1 MITIANQDL
10 AALVLTLQLALVTTI
25 ILIVLGT
32 PLAWWLA
39 VTRSRLRLL
48 VEPVVALPIILPPT
62 VVGFY
67 LLIAFAPDAWIGSAW
82 LKVTGSSLAFSFNA
96 LVIGSIIYSLPFYV
110 QPLQISF
117 ENLDDGIIDAAA
129 TLGAGP
135 LDRFF
140 SLVVPLC
147 RRGFVTAITLG
158 FAHTIGEFGI
168 VLMIGGNIPGE
179 TRVLSIALYD
189 HVESLHYGQAHLIA
203 GGLMIFSFVL
213 LLLVYGSNQRI
224 RFRLEK

>member
-10 AALVLTLQLALVTTI
+10 AALVLTLQLALVTTL
-25 ILIVLGT
+25 ILIVIGT

-39 VTRSRLRLL
+39 ATRSRLRLL
-48 VEPVVALPIILPPT
+48 VEPVVALPVILPPT

-82 LKVTGSSLAFSFNA
+82 FRITGLNLAFSFNA
-96 LVIGSIIYSLPFYV
+96 LVIGSVIYSLPFYV

-117 ENLDDGIIDAAA
+117 ENLEDGFIDAAA

-147 RRGFVTAITLG
+147 RRGFVTATTLG

-189 HVESLHYGQAHLIA
+189 HVESLQYGQAHLIA

-213 LLLVYGSNQRI
+213 LLLVYGTSQKI

>member
-1 MITIANQDL
+1 MMTIANQDL
-10 AALVLTLQLALVTTI
+10 AALVLTIQLALVTTI
-25 ILIVLGT
+25 ILIFIGT

-39 VTRSRLRLL
+39 ATRSRLRLL
-48 VEPVVALPIILPPT
+48 IEPVVALPIILPPT

-67 LLIAFAPDAWIGSAW
+67 LLIAFAPDAWIGIAW
-82 LKVTGSSLAFSFNA
+82 FKVTGSNLAFSFNA
-96 LVIGSIIYSLPFYV
+96 LVIGSVIYSLPFYV

-117 ENLDDGIIDAAA
+117 ENLEDGIIDAAA

-135 LDRFF
+135 VDRFF

-147 RRGFVTAITLG
+147 RRGFVTATTLG

-168 VLMIGGNIPGE
+168 VLMIGGNIQGE

-203 GGLMIFSFVL
+203 AGLVIFSFIL
-213 LLLVYGSNQRI
+213 LLLVYGTSQQL
-224 RFRLEK
+224 RFRLDK

>member
-1 MITIANQDL
+1 MITIADQDL

-25 ILIVLGT
+25 ILIVIGT

-67 LLIAFAPDAWIGSAW
+67 LLIAFAPDAWIGSTW
-82 LKVTGSSLAFSFNA
+82 LKVTGSTLAFSFNA

-117 ENLDDGIIDAAA
+117 ENLEDGIMDAAA

-189 HVESLHYGQAHLIA
+189 HVESLHYSQAHMLA
-203 GGLMIFSFVL
+203 GGLLIFSFVL
-213 LLLVYGSNQRI
+213 LLLVYGTNQRI

>member
-1 MITIANQDL
+1 MTTIANQDL

-25 ILIVLGT
+25 ILIIIGT

-39 VTRSRLRLL
+39 ATRSRLRLL

-82 LKVTGSSLAFSFNA
+82 FKITGMDLAFSFNA
-96 LVIGSIIYSLPFYV
+96 LVIGSVIYSLPFYV

-117 ENLDDGIIDAAA
+117 ESLEEGFIDAAA

-147 RRGFVTAITLG
+147 RRGFVTATTLG

-189 HVESLHYGQAHLIA
+189 HVESLQYSQAHLIA
-203 GGLMIFSFVL
+203 GGLITFSFVL
-213 LLLVYGSNQRI
+213 LLLVYGTSQQA